1 MLLLYLV
8 SGLSATHGL
17 NALDQHSTK
26 VLKSH
31 SVQDCYNS
39 SIMTDQNSLPEP
51 DPSTMSIME
60 QIALLPED
68 EQAEA
73 LAGMD
78 PDSVRWD
85 WSLWSRPAQVPPKD
99 DSWDVGLALAGRGF
113 GKTRM
118 ASEWIREKARQTDQ
132 GPLRFLLVAR
142 TAADVREVIVEG
154 EALALDTPVA
164 SPASPTG
171 FTPIGKLKKGD
182 IVVGGDGRPAK
193 VTEAFPV
200 LENRPCFAVKV
211 AGEDQPI
218 IADANHKWAVRRRDG
233 HWGTGRLSKK
243 TFVMTTAEIL
253 ADFDRR
259 YYIEPIE
266 IQGEEDIHLRYTPY
280 NVGYILGKQ
289 PSSAEYTEHDA
300 ATRRI
305 PEDYFWAP
313 PKVREAVLQGLVDAR
328 QALGPGSEISGTAAH
343 TIRANIRRLASSLGY
358 QSGEWTRV
366 QERDYGLASWTVT
379 HFSRQGALRAI
390 QSITPVESVPV
401 RCIAVDSPDNT
412 FLIHNTYVKTHNSGI
427 LAVSPESERPDYRP
441 SIRRLV
447 WPNGSWAF
455 CTSAD
460 EPDTLR
466 GVQAHYAWG
475 DELAAWRQP
484 TKEGELSAWDNL
496 RIATRLGRNPQ
507 ILATTTPKRVKVLFD
522 LIEEQ
527 KKNPKIWT
535 TRGSTFD
542 NAGNLAGAYLDA
554 ITGVYGGTALAL
566 QELHGNMLEAVE
578 GALWDD
584 DMIHHTLELPPYTPL
599 RVIGVD
605 PTVADEPG
613 DECGIVVV
621 SSTADSDLYKRRAWV
636 LEDASIKG
644 SPQLWAQQVVDMH
657 YKWGAPI
664 VAETNQ
670 GGAMVKN
677 AIHQIDPQI
686 PVYEVHS
693 KVGKKLRAE
702 PIVLAYQQ
710 GRVVHSDRH
719 VELEEQMVTW
729 EPENTRK
736 SPDRV
741 DALVH
746 ALTALLITPPK
757 GFWSGPIRAKGISDR
772 SINLGGNNALR
783 QRTQRTGPRAQSFGG
798 FRIGGM
804 KKR

>member
-1 MLLLYLV
+1 
-8 SGLSATHGL
+8 
-17 NALDQHSTK
+17 
-26 VLKSH
+26 
-31 SVQDCYNS
+31 
-39 SIMTDQNSLPEP
+39 MTDNTDLPEP

-60 QIALLPED
+60 QISLLPEK
-68 EQAEA
+68 EQEEA
-73 LAGMD
+73 LAGLD
-78 PDSVRWD
+78 PEQVRWD

-118 ASEWIREKARQTDQ
+118 AAEWIREKARQTDQ

-164 SPASPTG
+164 SPQSPSG
-171 FTPIGKLKKGD
+171 FIPIGMLKRGD
-182 IVVGGDGRPAK
+182 IVVGGDGKNARVK
-193 VTEAFPV
+193 RVFPV
-200 LENRPCFAVKV
+200 LYNRPCYAVKV
-211 AGEDQPI
+211 AGEDTPI
-218 IADANHKWAVRRRDG
+218 IADADHKWLVRRRVG
-233 HWGTGRLSKK
+233 HWGTGRIAK
-243 TFVMTTAEIL
+243 TRHVMTTQEIMEDL
-253 ADFDRR
+253 SRR
-259 YYIEPIE
+259 YYIEAAVIE
-266 IQGEEDIHLRYTPY
+266 GEEDISLRYTPY
-280 NVGYILGKQ
+280 NVGYLLGRQ
-289 PSSAEYTEHDA
+289 PMRSEYTEHTA

-313 PKVREAVLQGLVDAR
+313 KKTREAVLKGLVDAR
-328 QALGPGSEISGTAAH
+328 QALGEATEIPGTNTH
-343 TIRANIRRLASSLGY
+343 LIRRDIRRLASGLGY
-358 QSGEWTRV
+358 VTGEYTRV
-366 QERDYGLASWTVT
+366 VERDGRIDTWDTT
-379 HFSRQGALRAI
+379 RFNRKGALRAI

-401 RCIAVDSPDNT
+401 RCIEVDSPDHT
-412 FLIHNTYVKTHNSGI
+412 FLIHNSYVKTHNSGI
-427 LAVSPESERPDYRP
+427 VAVTPPSERPEYKP

-447 WPNGSWAF
+447 WPNGSSAF
-455 CTSAD
+455 LASAD

-466 GVQAHYAWG
+466 GVQAHYSWG

-484 TKEGELSAWDNL
+484 TKDGELSAWDNL

-507 ILATTTPKRVKVLFD
+507 ILATTTPKRVKVLFE
-522 LIEEQ
+522 LLEEQ
-527 KKNPKIWT
+527 KTNPKIWT

-584 DMIHHTLELPPYTPL
+584 DMILHTRELPPYTPL

-605 PTVADEPG
+605 PTVAEEPG

-621 SSTADSDLYKRRAWV
+621 SSTADRDLYHRQAWV
-636 LEDASIKG
+636 LEDASVQG
-644 SPQLWAQQVVDMH
+644 SPQVWAQKVVDMH
-657 YKWGAPI
+657 LKWGAPI
-664 VAETNQ
+664 VAEVNQ
-670 GGAMVKN
+670 GGALVKN
-677 AIHQIDPQI
+677 AIHQIDPSI

-710 GRVVHSDRH
+710 KRVMHIGH
-719 VELEEQMVTW
+719 HIELEEQMVTW
-729 EPENTRK
+729 EPESTRK

-757 GFWSGPIRAKGISDR
+757 GFWSGPIRAKGLSDR
-772 SINLGGNNALR
+772 QINIGGLR
-783 QRTQRTGPRAQSFGG
+783 NRTTRTGPRATGFGQ

-804 KKR
+804 GKR